1 MALSNWSASVVLRL
15 PPPPSSPL
23 RAIPSPPAS
32 VIASFFWSDT
42 TRRALS
48 SFRPPSV
55 LLPFNPA
62 RDDADDIPPPPR
74 SFHAIVR
81 VVLHPLLLLLQQQ
94 GQGCKEG
101 SLAPPYV
108 AARASPN
115 PRRHS
120 GPRIDPLASPSTG
133 PSSTC
138 ARLLLPASSR
148 RPSLLD
154 FRGLPTKSS

>member
-1 MALSNWSASVVLRL
+1 ML
-15 PPPPSSPL
+15 PPPSSPL

-94 GQGCKEG
+94 GQEVRRDRSP
-101 SLAPPYV
+101 SLS
-108 AARASPN
+108 RASSSPP
-115 PRRHS
+115 PRPSAALS
-120 GPRIDPLASPSTG
+120 GSEDRSSRIPQHWAVLRR
-133 PSSTC
+133 
-138 ARLLLPASSR
+138 ARLLLLDLSKLLLPASSR

-154 FRGLPTKSS
+154 FRGLPSKSS

>member
-1 MALSNWSASVVLRL
+1 ML
-15 PPPPSSPL
+15 PPPLSPL

-32 VIASFFWSDT
+32 VIASFFWNDT

-48 SFRPPSV
+48 SFHPPSV

-94 GQGCKEG
+94 GQEVRRDRSP
-101 SLAPPYV
+101 SLS
-108 AARASPN
+108 RASSSLP
-115 PRRHS
+115 PRPSAALSGSEDRSSRIPQHWAVLRH
-120 GPRIDPLASPSTG
+120 
-133 PSSTC
+133 
-138 ARLLLPASSR
+138 ARLLLLDLSKLLLPASSR

-154 FRGLPTKSS
+154 FRGLPSKSS